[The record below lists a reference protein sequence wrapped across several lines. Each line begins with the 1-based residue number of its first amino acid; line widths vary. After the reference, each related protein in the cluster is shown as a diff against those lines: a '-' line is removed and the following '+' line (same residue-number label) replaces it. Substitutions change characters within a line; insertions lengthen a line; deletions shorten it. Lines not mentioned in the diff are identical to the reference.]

1 MRFKP
6 VTLKKIEQIDALIV
20 RVTMEVNRGTN
31 SDQILD
37 TLEHLKSQ
45 LDDLRN
51 LVDIEHD
58 EFEKQ

>member
-6 VTLKKIEQIDALIV
+6 VTLKKIEHLDALIV
-20 RVTMEVNRGTN
+20 RATMEVNRGT
-31 SDQILD
+31 DREQILD

-45 LDDLRN
+45 LDDLKN
-51 LVDIEHD
+51 LVSIEHD